1 MVHLLSTVDI
11 KVNDKLFLKNP
22 TSSELGMKII
32 NVGIALLEEI
42 GFENFT
48 FKKLAVRIETTEAS
62 IYRYFECKHSFLLYL
77 INWYWGMIEYRL
89 LIETAN
95 IDDPIRKL
103 YNSLHVLTSVP
114 NEENELVF
122 QWESSLKSLVIN
134 ESAKI
139 YRTKEVDKEN
149 EKGIYLVYKSI
160 VTRVASFI
168 QEVNPTYPFPAML
181 TSTIIESSNHQ
192 RFFKDHLPRLTNT
205 LPDQDAFENFA
216 FDLVNK
222 TLGINGTK

>member
-1 MVHLLSTVDI
+1 MEHLLSTVDI

-114 NEENELVF
+114 NPENELVF
-122 QWESSLKSLVIN
+122 QRESNLKSLAIN

-149 EKGIYLVYKSI
+149 ENGIYLVYKSI

-168 QEVNPTYPFPAML
+168 QEVNPSYPFPAML

-222 TLGINGTK
+222 TLGINGTN

>member
-1 MVHLLSTVDI
+1 MEHLLSTVDI

-114 NEENELVF
+114 NPENELVF
-122 QWESSLKSLVIN
+122 QRESNLKSLAIN

-149 EKGIYLVYKSI
+149 ENGIYLVYKSI

-222 TLGINGTK
+222 TLGINGTN

>member
-1 MVHLLSTVDI
+1 MEHLLSTVDI

-114 NEENELVF
+114 NPENELVF
-122 QWESSLKSLVIN
+122 QRESNLKSLAIN

-149 EKGIYLVYKSI
+149 ENGIYLVYKSI

-168 QEVNPTYPFPAML
+168 QEVNPSYPFPAML

-216 FDLVNK
+216 FDLVKK
-222 TLGINGTK
+222 TLGINGTN

>member
-114 NEENELVF
+114 NPENELVF
-122 QWESSLKSLVIN
+122 QRESNLKSLAIN

-149 EKGIYLVYKSI
+149 ENGIYLVYKSI

-168 QEVNPTYPFPAML
+168 QEVNPSYPFPAML

-216 FDLVNK
+216 LDLVNK
-222 TLGINGTK
+222 TLGINGTN